1 MNVYRQLLE
10 GVTTERD
17 ELKQNLE
24 RVNARWDG
32 KVKRLEAQ
40 LARKS
45 DTTAAGVCVKVLSVY
60 VPSPLLSPVV
70 AHSYDRSTSHTL
82 YRGHKMLY
90 RASTCTCRLLCV

>member
-45 DTTAAGVCVKVLSVY
+45 DTTAAGVCVMFLSV
-60 VPSPLLSPVV
+60 VPSPLLSLVV

-82 YRGHKMLY
+82 YRGLKMLY